1 MRLLGQLQ
9 TSFFFTKRFRTYKT
23 QIKTK
28 GTNFVSH
35 RSFYTRKFV
44 ASVVCCLLYFF
55 YFHDFFQTSP
65 DCQQPT
71 WFVYWFF
78 DEFRSIKEVQ
88 KASRPFWIYI
98 LMFTQPIW
106 FIHVFLLFSIYC
118 NIYVTN
124 LIKDV
129 YEVNNG
135 RQYQFKS
142 NFWTHMNIMRRRSIF
157 KDINRLT
164 II

>member
-1 MRLLGQLQ
+1 MP
-9 TSFFFTKRFRTYKT
+9 
-23 QIKTK
+23 
-28 GTNFVSH
+28 
-35 RSFYTRKFV
+35 
-44 ASVVCCLLYFF
+44 YFF

-71 WFVYWFF
+71 CFVYWFI
-78 DEFRSIKEVQ
+78 DEVRSIKEVQ
-88 KASRPFWIYI
+88 KASGPFWIYI
-98 LMFTQPIW
+98 LIFTQPIW

-118 NIYVTN
+118 NIYNVTN

-157 KDINRLT
+157 KDINRLLYNLLPDLLILT
-164 II
+164 AIHKKRWPKYSSKDK

>member
-1 MRLLGQLQ
+1 MILGGGVRVFHWSITVNVTLKKCFIFTLYISMTFSRFVRMIGNLL
-9 TSFFFTKRFRTYKT
+9 F
-23 QIKTK
+23 
-28 GTNFVSH
+28 FVS
-35 RSFYTRKFV
+35 
-44 ASVVCCLLYFF
+44 
-55 YFHDFFQTSP
+55 
-65 DCQQPT
+65 
-71 WFVYWFF
+71 WFL
-78 DEFRSIKEVQ
+78 DEVRFIKEVQ

-98 LMFTQPIW
+98 LIFTQPIW

-118 NIYVTN
+118 NIYNVTN

-164 II
+164 IIQFTTWLTYIKSNS